1 MKIPGVPVCSQ
12 SKLLPPWMLLPN
24 MVFVLLSHY
33 AHHAPTPQ
41 WSSYS
46 STTMVFML
54 LSPTVD
60 FSLCLNIINRT
71 FRTFYLNRKDWLFY
85 LLFVPGGNVIKWT
98 VTLISS
104 VQFSCSV
111 VSNSVTPWSAACQG
125 SLSITDSWS
134 LHKLT
139 SIKSVMPSNDLILCH
154 PLLPQPSVFPSIR
167 VISSEPVLRIRWP
180 KYLSFSFNISP
191 SNEYSG
197 LNFL

>member
-1 MKIPGVPVCSQ
+1 
-12 SKLLPPWMLLPN
+12 MLLPH

-33 AHHAPTPQ
+33 ARHAPTPP
-41 WSSYS
+41 WSSCS

-139 SIKSVMPSNDLILCH
+139 SIKSVMPYSDLILCQSGSWRSFFRAYFIGVGVESGEPH
-154 PLLPQPSVFPSIR
+154 AQGKAKPHGQVFAP
-167 VISSEPVLRIRWP
+167 
-180 KYLSFSFNISP
+180 
-191 SNEYSG
+191 
-197 LNFL
+197 

>member
-1 MKIPGVPVCSQ
+1 
-12 SKLLPPWMLLPN
+12 

-33 AHHAPTPQ
+33 ARHAPTPP
-41 WSSYS
+41 WSSCS

-125 SLSITDSWS
+125 SLSITNSGS
-134 LHKLT
+134 LLKLM
-139 SIKSVMPSNDLILCH
+139 SIKSVMPSNHLILYR
-154 PLLPQPSVFPSIR
+154 PLLLPSIFSSIR
-167 VISSEPVLRIRWP
+167 VFSSESVLCIRWS
-180 KYLSFSFNISP
+180 KYWSFSFK
-191 SNEYSG
+191 SN
-197 LNFL
+197 FPC